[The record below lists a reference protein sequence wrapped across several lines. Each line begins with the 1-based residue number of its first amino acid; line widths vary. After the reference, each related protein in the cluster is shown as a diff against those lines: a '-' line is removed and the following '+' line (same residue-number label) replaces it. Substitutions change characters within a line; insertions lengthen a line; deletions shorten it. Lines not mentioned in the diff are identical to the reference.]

1 MTLKGEEKMKRLGI
15 SVYPEHSKKEEM
27 YAYIR
32 KAGKLGFRRVFTC
45 FLSVNEEV
53 DALVKNFSE
62 LCSVAHENDMAV
74 SVDTNPDVFK
84 KLGATPYDL
93 SVFKKIGFDIIRLDG
108 HFGDQEDIA
117 ITHNSYGLKIEYN
130 ASGSINIPFM
140 IQCGADQENMC
151 MCSNFFPQRHTGM
164 GLQRYIDLHS
174 FYKKTGL
181 RVASFISSNQENTFG
196 PWPVFDGLPTIEMH
210 RDLPVDL
217 QLRHMNAMNYCQDI
231 LIGNCYAS
239 DEELET
245 LSKTDLTKINMK
257 VELEK
262 DITDTE
268 KEIIFYS
275 KHESRDD
282 CNDLIVRSSMPRVI
296 FKGKP
301 IPERKR
307 ESAMVHRGDLVI
319 VNDNLEHYRG
329 EIWIILKDMEL
340 SNQYNVVGHLKEN
353 EDILLDWIKP
363 RYAFGF
369 IE

>member
-93 SVFKKIGFDIIRLDG
+93 SIFKKIGFDIIRLDG

-117 ITHNSYGLKIEYN
+117 ITHNPYGLKIEYN

-181 RVASFISSNQENTFG
+181 RVNVI
-196 PWPVFDGLPTIEMH
+196 
-210 RDLPVDL
+210 
-217 QLRHMNAMNYCQDI
+217 
-231 LIGNCYAS
+231 
-239 DEELET
+239 
-245 LSKTDLTKINMK
+245 KIRN
-257 VELEK
+257 
-262 DITDTE
+262 
-268 KEIIFYS
+268 
-275 KHESRDD
+275 
-282 CNDLIVRSSMPRVI
+282 
-296 FKGKP
+296 
-301 IPERKR
+301 
-307 ESAMVHRGDLVI
+307 
-319 VNDNLEHYRG
+319 
-329 EIWIILKDMEL
+329 
-340 SNQYNVVGHLKEN
+340 
-353 EDILLDWIKP
+353 
-363 RYAFGF
+363 
-369 IE
+369 